1 MERYLQGEQ
10 VFMREEFINR
20 EIFVFHIR
28 ACGKERK
35 IKLATELTALLSHNA
50 LHNKSCLT

>member
-28 ACGKERK
+28 ACSKERK